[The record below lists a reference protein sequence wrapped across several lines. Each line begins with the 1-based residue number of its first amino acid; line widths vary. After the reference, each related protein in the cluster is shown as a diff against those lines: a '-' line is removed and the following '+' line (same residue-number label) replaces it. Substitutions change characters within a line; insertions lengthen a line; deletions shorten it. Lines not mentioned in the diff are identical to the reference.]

1 MRKIENR
8 GSRIGSRESGK
19 FMIDVGAKKDTKRI
33 AKAQAYIE
41 LNEKIVALI
50 RANKIPKGNVLEA
63 ARFAGILA
71 AKNTAGLLPL
81 CHNLPLNF
89 VGVEFTVEKT
99 GVLINTEARCTGKT
113 GVEMEA
119 LVAAS
124 TAALTI
130 YDMCKMFAQNLEISD
145 VYLLEKLGGKS
156 GHYKR
161 KQ

>member
-1 MRKIENR
+1 
-8 GSRIGSRESGK
+8 
-19 FMIDVGAKKDTKRI
+19 MIDVGAKKDTKRI
-33 AKAQAYIE
+33 AKAQAYIK

-89 VGVEFTVEKT
+89 VGVEFKVDKT

-124 TAALTI
+124 VAALTI

-145 VYLLEKLGGKS
+145 VYLLEKHGGKS
-156 GHYKR
+156 GHYLR
-161 KQ
+161 K

>member
-1 MRKIENR
+1 
-8 GSRIGSRESGK
+8 
-19 FMIDVGAKKDTKRI
+19 MIDVGAKKDTKRI
-33 AKAQAYIE
+33 ARAQAYIK
-41 LNEKIVALI
+41 LNEKIVGLI
-50 RANKIPKGNVLEA
+50 KANKIPKGNVLEA

-89 VGVEFTVEKT
+89 VGVDFTVEKT

-130 YDMCKMFAQNLEISD
+130 YDMCKMFAQDLEISG

-156 GHYKR
+156 GHYR
-161 KQ
+161 RTT

>member
-1 MRKIENR
+1 
-8 GSRIGSRESGK
+8 
-19 FMIDVGAKKDTKRI
+19 MIDVGNKKDTKRV
-33 AKAQAYIE
+33 ARGQAYIKLTPE
-41 LNEKIVALI
+41 IIRLI
-50 RANKIPKGNVLEA
+50 KSGKLPKGNVLEA

-71 AKNTAGLLPL
+71 AKNTAGIIPL

-89 VGVEFTVEKT
+89 VGVDFKVDKA
-99 GVLINTEARCTGKT
+99 GILITAEARCTGKT

-130 YDMCKMFAQNLEISD
+130 YDMCKMFAQDLEIQD
-145 VYLLEKLGGKS
+145 ICLLEKLGGKS

-161 KQ
+161 N

>member
-1 MRKIENR
+1 
-8 GSRIGSRESGK
+8 
-19 FMIDVGAKKDTKRI
+19 MIDVGAKKDTKRI
-33 AKAQAYIE
+33 AKAQSYIK
-41 LNEKIVALI
+41 LNAEIVGLI
-50 RANKIPKGNVLEA
+50 KADKIPKGNVLEA

-89 VGVEFTVEKT
+89 VGVDFKVDKT

-130 YDMCKMFAQNLEISD
+130 YDMCKMFAQDLEIGE
-145 VYLLEKLGGKS
+145 VFLLEKQGGKS
-156 GHYKR
+156 GHYRR
-161 KQ
+161 KGKN

>member
-1 MRKIENR
+1 
-8 GSRIGSRESGK
+8 
-19 FMIDVGAKKDTKRI
+19 MIDVGEKKDTKRT
-33 AKAQAYIE
+33 ARAQAYIK
-41 LNEKIVALI
+41 LNTEIVGIIKAGKL
-50 RANKIPKGNVLEA
+50 PKGNVLEA

-71 AKNTAGLLPL
+71 AKNTAGLIPL

-89 VGVEFTVEKT
+89 VGVDFKVEKT
-99 GVLINTEARCTGKT
+99 GILITAEARCTGKT

-130 YDMCKMFAQNLEISD
+130 YDMCKMFAQDLEIQD
-145 VYLLEKLGGKS
+145 IFLLEKLGGKS

-161 KQ
+161 K

>member
-1 MRKIENR
+1 
-8 GSRIGSRESGK
+8 
-19 FMIDVGAKKDTKRI
+19 MIDVGAKKDTKRI
-33 AKAQAYIE
+33 ARAQAYIK
-41 LNEKIVALI
+41 LNEKIVGLI
-50 RANKIPKGNVLEA
+50 KANKIPKGNVLEA

-89 VGVEFTVEKT
+89 VGVDFTVEKT
-99 GVLINTEARCTGKT
+99 GVLINAEARCTGKT

-130 YDMCKMFAQNLEISD
+130 YDMCKMFAQDLEISG

>member
-1 MRKIENR
+1 
-8 GSRIGSRESGK
+8 
-19 FMIDVGAKKDTKRI
+19 MIDVGAKKDTKRI
-33 AKAQAYIE
+33 ARAQAYIK
-41 LNEKIVALI
+41 LNAEIVGIIKAGKL
-50 RANKIPKGNVLEA
+50 PKGNVLEA

-71 AKNTAGLLPL
+71 AKNTAGLIPL

-89 VGVEFTVEKT
+89 VGVDFKVEKT
-99 GVLINTEARCTGKT
+99 GILITAEARCTGKT

-130 YDMCKMFAQNLEISD
+130 YDMCKMFAQDLEIKD
-145 VYLLEKLGGKS
+145 VFLLEKLGGKS

-161 KQ
+161 K